1 MPELDEDRVDLRY
14 VGTPEAT
21 VQDISVCPTSKYFNE
36 PALAS
41 PMVSQTQNDVGSTV
55 ALPSTDEEQ
64 VIVSSRPMALTR
76 APRSPAGA
84 IFRIRRHS
92 SGLDVVME
100 AEEGL
105 NEPQNTMDL
114 TNGTSLKDRLEEQLR
129 EQVAKNRAS
138 FWDTLSDEQS
148 VSSGHSLDLRDAV
161 GLSPRPHKLRKQKSS
176 ALGVL
181 MGSNVSVSDI
191 SLKAQI
197 KNKLK
202 KRVQIVSSPVIV
214 APQVSPRLDLPTG
227 IVQTGQG
234 IGFTYSLGSA
244 TLSKASICS
253 TTPRSCHGLF
263 LKTFPRL
270 TGKGKQRGSQRS
282 VGPIS
287 SEADDQEMVAVMKEI
302 YGSTWSLGMSAVNL
316 SQPLA
321 YTTTSSP
328 LSSTFSP
335 ILLTPEFAE
344 ADEAVAGDPDSTLR
358 LVSPSSV
365 PLCR

>member
-1 MPELDEDRVDLRY
+1 
-14 VGTPEAT
+14 
-21 VQDISVCPTSKYFNE
+21 VQDISVCPTSKYSNE
-36 PALAS
+36 PALDS
-41 PMVSQTQNDVGSTV
+41 PVVSQTQNDVGSTV
-55 ALPSTDEEQ
+55 GLPSTAEEQ
-64 VIVSSRPMALTR
+64 VIDSSGPMALTR
-76 APRSPAGA
+76 VPRSPAGA
-84 IFRIRRHS
+84 ISRIRRHS

-100 AEEGL
+100 AEEEEGL

-114 TNGTSLKDRLEEQLR
+114 TNDTSLKDRLEEQLR

-148 VSSGHSLDLRDAV
+148 VSSGHSLGFKDAL
-161 GLSPRPHKLRKQKSS
+161 GLSPPRPHKLRKRKSS
-176 ALGVL
+176 ALGALV
-181 MGSNVSVSDI
+181 GSNGSVSDI

-214 APQVSPRLDLPTG
+214 VPQDSPRLDLPTG

-244 TLSKASICS
+244 ALSKASICS
-253 TTPRSCHGLF
+253 TTPRSCHGLS

-270 TGKGKQRGSQRS
+270 TGKRKQRGSQRS
-282 VGPIS
+282 VGRIS
-287 SEADDQEMVAVMKEI
+287 SEAEDQEMVAVMKEI
-302 YGSTWSLGMSAVNL
+302 YGSTWSLGMSAVDL
-316 SQPLA
+316 SQPLV

-328 LSSTFSP
+328 LSSTLSP
-335 ILLTPEFAE
+335 GLLTPEAPEFAE

-358 LVSPSSV
+358 LVSPSSL
-365 PLCR
+365 PLCC